1 MKLFLIDGHA
11 LVFKMYYAFLGRP
24 MVNSRGEDTSILFG
38 FTKYLLELI
47 DRERPTHIAVSF
59 DPPGGTFRNR
69 LYPDYKANRGETP
82 ALVVEALEPLTRIV
96 EALDIPVLM
105 IPGFEADDVIGS
117 AARRF
122 EAEGFEVFM
131 VTPDKDYGQLV
142 SPQVRQVRPGK
153 GGSESEILGVEEVC
167 DKWKISSPA
176 QVIDILA
183 ICGDASD
190 NVPGVQGVGP
200 VGAARLLGKYGT
212 VEGIYAHLDELTARQ
227 QEQFRAAQDH
237 IALSKQLVTI
247 KTDIPLD
254 VTAADLVYDTVE
266 TPELAALMDRYEMP
280 SLKRLIKKVSVDS
293 ASSAASAGVEYGGIS
308 PEPPAALKS
317 LSDFADGKVPGPGRS
332 ADADFASLN
341 ASPGGSSPSAAAPAT
356 ELATEMVGIQEMK
369 GDRIAINLQGEKLF
383 VACSAGVAEG
393 TPEDFRA
400 LLEDASVTKAGAD
413 LKAQMKALAE
423 RGITLAGPLE
433 DIELMHYLL
442 GPERSHKTDVLAR
455 SYLGIELD
463 AAPQQTGSLFDEI
476 PDGDGP
482 DRILE
487 TAALLRLSDCL
498 RREMAATEGM
508 ERLYDG
514 IEEPLIGVLA
524 RMERTGVKVDLESL
538 RDFADGL
545 RRKMTEREAEVRRLA
560 GDPSL
565 NILSPKQI
573 GVLLF
578 EKMQLDPKARKPK
591 SGNWP
596 TDEQTLSH
604 LADRSPIID
613 AILDYRGLRK
623 LLSTYIEP
631 FAGYISPKDGRVHTT
646 FNQALTA
653 TGRLSSS
660 NPNLQNIPI
669 RTEEGREIR
678 KAFVAGEPGWVMM
691 SADYSQIELR
701 LMAHLCGDAHL
712 LDAFRHGV
720 DVHAATA
727 AKIFGVALD
736 EVSADQRRIAKTANF
751 GIMYGISSFGLAE
764 RLRCPRAE
772 AKKIIDDYFASF
784 PSIRGFI
791 DATVA
796 QARERGYVET
806 LFGRR
811 RYIAD
816 IGAGNAALRALA
828 ERNAVNAPIQGTAAD
843 IIKLAMIAVDRRL
856 REGGFRSRMVLQIHD
871 ELLLEV
877 PPEEVAP
884 VRELLV
890 REMEN
895 VITLSVPLTVECN
908 DGKTWLEAH

>member
-1 MKLFLIDGHA
+1 
-11 LVFKMYYAFLGRP
+11 
-24 MVNSRGEDTSILFG
+24 MVTSKGVDTSILLG

-59 DPPGGTFRNR
+59 DPPGGTFRNE
-69 LYPDYKANRGETP
+69 LYPEYKANRGETP
-82 ALVVEALEPLTRIV
+82 ALVVEVLEPLTRIV

-105 IPGFEADDVIGS
+105 LPGFEADDVIGS

-122 EAEGFEVFM
+122 EAEGFEIYM

-142 SPQVRQVRPGK
+142 TPRTWQLKPGK
-153 GGSESEILGVEEVC
+153 GGGENELLGVAEVC
-167 DKWKISSPA
+167 GKWQIASPA

-183 ICGDASD
+183 ICGDSSD

-200 VGAARLLGKYGT
+200 VGAAKLLGKYGS

-227 QEQFRAAQDH
+227 QAQFRAAEDH
-237 IALSKQLVTI
+237 IALSKRLVTI

-254 VTAADLVYDTVE
+254 VTAEQLAYDTAE
-266 TPELAALMDRYEMP
+266 TPGILALLDLYEMP
-280 SLKRLIKKVSVDS
+280 SLKRLLHKVAVPSGARSGSGQLESSEVRTSGPADPGTLSAKSERGLWPLGVTGGGAPFIGEPRVAVFPEAVPAADRASAAPKQVQRWDEREARSCPPAGCLSAKKV
-293 ASSAASAGVEYGGIS
+293 
-308 PEPPAALKS
+308 AL
-317 LSDFADGKVPGPGRS
+317 
-332 ADADFASLN
+332 
-341 ASPGGSSPSAAAPAT
+341 
-356 ELATEMVGIQEMK
+356 
-369 GDRIAINLQGEKLF
+369 NLQGEKLF
-383 VACSAGVAEG
+383 VGCEAGVAEG
-393 TPEDFRA
+393 SFAEFKE
-400 LLEDASVTKAGAD
+400 LLEDAAVTKVGID
-413 LKAQMKALAE
+413 LKGQMKTFADA
-423 RGITLAGPLE
+423 GITLAGRLE

-442 GPERSHKTDVLAR
+442 GPERSHKLDVLAR
-455 SYLGIELD
+455 AYLGVELEA
-463 AAPQQTGSLFDEI
+463 AAPQETGSLFDEV
-476 PDGDGP
+476 PEETGP
-482 DRILE
+482 DRLLE
-487 TAALLRLSDCL
+487 TAAILRLSDCL
-498 RREMAATEGM
+498 LREMAATEGM
-508 ERLYDG
+508 TRLYDE

-524 RMERTGVKVDLESL
+524 RMERTGVKVDLGSL

-560 GDPSL
+560 EDPTL

-578 EKMQLDPKARKPK
+578 EKLQLDPKAKKPK

-631 FAGYISPKDGRVHTT
+631 FGGYISPADGRVHTT

-678 KAFVAGEPGWVMM
+678 KAFVPGEPGWVMM

-712 LDAFRHGV
+712 VEAFRQGQ

-727 AKIFGVALD
+727 AKIFHISIG

-764 RLRCPRAE
+764 RLRCSRSE
-772 AKKIIDDYFASF
+772 AKQIIDDYFASF

-816 IGAGNAALRALA
+816 IAAGNAAVRALA

-843 IIKLAMIAVDRRL
+843 IIKLAMTAVDRCL
-856 REGGFRSRMVLQIHD
+856 REGGYRARMVLQIHD

-877 PPEEVAP
+877 PQEEIAP
-884 VRELLV
+884 VREMLV
-890 REMEN
+890 REMEG
-895 VITLSVPLTVECN
+895 VISLSVPLTVECN

>member
-11 LVFKMYYAFLGRP
+11 LIFKMYYAFLGRP
-24 MVNSRGEDTSILFG
+24 MVNSQGVDTSILFG

-59 DPPGGTFRNR
+59 DPPGGTFRNE
-69 LYPDYKANRGETP
+69 LYPAYKANRGETP
-82 ALVVEALEPLTRIV
+82 ALVIAALEPLTQIV

-105 IPGFEADDVIGS
+105 IPGYEADDVIGS

-122 EAEGFEVFM
+122 EAEGFEVCM

-142 SPQVRQVRPGK
+142 SPRVRQLKPGK
-153 GGSESEILGVEEVC
+153 SGGESELLGVAEVC
-167 DKWKISSPA
+167 DKWKISAPA

-183 ICGDASD
+183 LCGDASD

-200 VGAARLLGKYGT
+200 VGAAKLLGKYGT
-212 VEGIYAHLDELTARQ
+212 VEGIYEHLDELTARQ

-237 IALSKQLVTI
+237 IALSKRLVTI

-254 VTAADLVYDTVE
+254 VTAEQLVFDTVE
-266 TPELAALMDRYEMP
+266 TPELDALLDRYEMP
-280 SLKRLIKKVSVDS
+280 SLKRLLKKVSVSSDS
-293 ASSAASAGVEYGGIS
+293 AGRPAASENVLLRRTPPTSSGSG
-308 PEPPAALKS
+308 PLPLTEPRVATV
-317 LSDFADGKVPGPGRS
+317 F
-332 ADADFASLN
+332 
-341 ASPGGSSPSAAAPAT
+341 GGSSLPDYES
-356 ELATEMVGIQEMK
+356 ELNLNKLDISKIK
-369 GDRIAINLQGEKLF
+369 GNKIAINLQGEKLY
-383 VACSAGVAEG
+383 VATEAGVAEG
-393 TPEDFRA
+393 APEDFRA
-400 LLEDASVTKAGAD
+400 LLEDAAVVKAGAD
-413 LKAQMKALAE
+413 LKAQANALAA
-423 RGITLAGPLE
+423 RGIRLAGRLE
-433 DIELMHYLL
+433 DIALMHYLL

-455 SYLGIELD
+455 SYLGVELE
-463 AAPQQTGSLFDEI
+463 AAGAADTGSLFDEL
-476 PDGDGP
+476 PDDNGP

-487 TAALLRLSDCL
+487 TAAILRLSEIL
-498 RREMAATEGM
+498 LQEMAATEGM
-508 ERLYDG
+508 QHLYDDL
-514 IEEPLIGVLA
+514 EEPLIGVLA
-524 RMERTGVKVDLESL
+524 RMEQTGVKVDLGSL

-545 RRKMTEREAEVRRLA
+545 RRKMVEREAEVRRLA
-560 GDPSL
+560 DEPTL

-573 GVLLF
+573 GVVLF
-578 EKMQLDPKARKPK
+578 EKLKLDPKARKPK

-646 FNQALTA
+646 FNQALTS

-660 NPNLQNIPI
+660 NPNLQNIPV

-678 KAFVAGEPGWVMM
+678 KAFVAGEEGWVMM

-701 LMAHLCGDAHL
+701 LMAHLSGDAHL
-712 LDAFRHGV
+712 VDAFRHGL

-727 AKIFGVALD
+727 AKIFRIPLE
-736 EVSADQRRIAKTANF
+736 EVTSDQRRIAKTANF

-764 RLRCPRAE
+764 RLRCPRSE
-772 AKKIIDDYFASF
+772 ARQIIDDYFASF

-816 IGAGNAALRALA
+816 ISAGNAALRALA

-877 PPEEVAP
+877 PQDEIAP
-884 VRELLV
+884 VRDLLV
-890 REMEN
+890 HEMEN